1 MKTFTKIFATSLA
14 LMGSLSHAAIT
25 HDKAYGDW
33 KGACE
38 GKDCGLIQVANDNQK
53 NPIGRFIFRKLE
65 REGKQNVVAFITV
78 PLGVSLKGGLGVA
91 VDMKEL
97 GRAAYDFCDEGGC
110 TAIIE
115 FDEKSLENV
124 RKGSKMQV
132 GVFILDEPQ
141 AMEFSLKGITEGLK
155 NL

>member
-1 MKTFTKIFATSLA
+1 MKTLTKILTASALFASSLTF
-14 LMGSLSHAAIT
+14 AAIT

-38 GKDCGLIQVANDNQK
+38 AQECGIIQIANDKQK
-53 NPIGRFIFRKLE
+53 QPIGRFIFRKLE
-65 REGKQNVVAFITV
+65 RDGKKNVVAFITV

-91 VDMKEL
+91 VDMKEI

-110 TAIIE
+110 TAIVE
-115 FDEKSLENV
+115 FDEKSLEAV

-141 AMEFSLKGITEGLK
+141 AMEFSLKGVSEGLK